1 MFSMRR
7 HANFIKRFKSVS
19 CLFTASI
26 LFPMQISAAVS
37 DYDALVIEAR
47 GGNSAPLLRYLE
59 DQGKKSALTP
69 NQVADWL
76 QVSSWVENNDKTTI
90 EIWQRYRGQ
99 MDVPARGK
107 VAATR
112 AYRNQK
118 NWNDSLAVWE
128 SVLQQEPD
136 NVDVRT
142 GWIMTLAD
150 ARYNQQALTEAN
162 KWAQAHPGADSD
174 ALLAYVYHSQGKNWD
189 ALLVASQADDVDP
202 GNKNAKSTLLSAL
215 SANRVSGPALNMAE
229 VVPTADPVKRRL
241 ELDAAAEMVRSS
253 YTSARNEEERFI
265 VADKALA
272 RYDQLLAAWKDEPSA
287 QNDVRRARI
296 DRMGALLVRKRT
308 AEVIEEYESLS
319 ASGEVPNYAKRWVAS
334 AWLSER
340 QPEKPKRCWRAST
353 TQMGL
358 SR

>member
-1 MFSMRR
+1 M
-7 HANFIKRFKSVS
+7 
-19 CLFTASI
+19 
-26 LFPMQISAAVS
+26 
-37 DYDALVIEAR
+37 
-47 GGNSAPLLRYLE
+47 RYLE

-107 VAATR
+107 VAAAR

-189 ALLVASQADDVDP
+189 ALLVASQADDVDRQQ
-202 GNKNAKSTLLSAL
+202 KCKIHAVVCA
-215 SANRVSGPALNMAE
+215 VSEPCFRTSLKYGGSR
-229 VVPTADPVKRRL
+229 THG
-241 ELDAAAEMVRSS
+241 RSC
-253 YTSARNEEERFI
+253 E
-265 VADKALA
+265 
-272 RYDQLLAAWKDEPSA
+272 
-287 QNDVRRARI
+287 
-296 DRMGALLVRKRT
+296 
-308 AEVIEEYESLS
+308 
-319 ASGEVPNYAKRWVAS
+319 ASP
-334 AWLSER
+334 
-340 QPEKPKRCWRAST
+340 
-353 TQMGL
+353 
-358 SR
+358 

>member
-7 HANFIKRFKSVS
+7 HANFIKHFKSVS

-107 VAATR
+107 VAAAR

-128 SVLQQEPD
+128 SVLQA
-136 NVDVRT
+136 RT
-142 GWIMTLAD
+142 
-150 ARYNQQALTEAN
+150 
-162 KWAQAHPGADSD
+162 
-174 ALLAYVYHSQGKNWD
+174 
-189 ALLVASQADDVDP
+189 
-202 GNKNAKSTLLSAL
+202 
-215 SANRVSGPALNMAE
+215 
-229 VVPTADPVKRRL
+229 
-241 ELDAAAEMVRSS
+241 
-253 YTSARNEEERFI
+253 
-265 VADKALA
+265 
-272 RYDQLLAAWKDEPSA
+272 
-287 QNDVRRARI
+287 
-296 DRMGALLVRKRT
+296 
-308 AEVIEEYESLS
+308 
-319 ASGEVPNYAKRWVAS
+319 
-334 AWLSER
+334 
-340 QPEKPKRCWRAST
+340 
-353 TQMGL
+353 
-358 SR
+358 

>member
-107 VAATR
+107 VAAAR

-128 SVLQQEPD
+128 SVLQEEPD

-229 VVPTADPVKRRL
+229 V
-241 ELDAAAEMVRSS
+241 E
-253 YTSARNEEERFI
+253 I
-265 VADKALA
+265 G
-272 RYDQLLAAWKDEPSA
+272 
-287 QNDVRRARI
+287 RAH
-296 DRMGALLVRKRT
+296 V
-308 AEVIEEYESLS
+308 
-319 ASGEVPNYAKRWVAS
+319 
-334 AWLSER
+334 
-340 QPEKPKRCWRAST
+340 
-353 TQMGL
+353 
-358 SR
+358 